1 MLTNY
6 LKIALRNLRR
16 DKFYSLI
23 NILGL
28 TIGITCGL
36 LLLLYVTDE
45 LSYDKHH
52 QNADQIYRVVTEIHE
67 PDKTNHW
74 AGIQPPAV
82 KTMKEKYP
90 AVENYVRFFPNG
102 TMTFR
107 RGEQRF
113 AEEDIYATDSTVFNI
128 FTHKFLAGDPKT
140 ALNAPGS
147 IVLTRKLAQKFFGTT
162 DALGQTL
169 RTNDTTSYNVTG
181 VMEDVPKN
189 SHLRFNALLSLNSQ
203 QRQANDWG
211 GFFVNSYVTLAKGT
225 DPKTIEGRSPQLY
238 EEHMA
243 PLFERMGIKIAY
255 QLQPLTSIHLHSKM
269 DGETN
274 GDIGYVYT
282 FSAVAFF
289 MLLLASINYMN
300 LATARSAR
308 RAKEVGLRKVMGSV
322 KSALVGQFLSE
333 SVLMTALALLV
344 SVIMVKIMLP
354 FFNTVSGKEIEI
366 TQLLQPQFLLIALGI
381 VVFTGF
387 VSGSYPAF
395 YLSAFEPAA
404 ILKGGTAFRATQ
416 GRGGSFFR
424 KALVVTQFSVSL
436 VMLICTWI
444 VFQQLDFMQ
453 NQDMGYDRE
462 QVLTI
467 DYRDNQQ
474 PRGRYDDFRRSLLA
488 NPNVQKVATAGQ
500 FASRMGGRVM
510 LGVESNAGMKEMAFK
525 PATIDQDYLSTMG
538 MELVAG
544 RDFSEETISDTIN
557 SVLVNEATV
566 KRMGWKEPLGKKVM
580 FGGLPQDGQEAPP
593 TAQVVGVVKDF
604 HQQSLYNPIE
614 PLVLFY
620 NRALP
625 VTHLKIAAKDVDKTM
640 AFIKQ
645 KWTETYPDKIFEY
658 SFLDE
663 DFESAYH
670 ADVLRGQI
678 FTTFSILTILIACL
692 GLFGLA
698 TFTTEQRVKEIGVR
712 KVLGASVS
720 SVVVLLSRDF
730 TKLVLFS
737 FPIAIPIAYFSMD
750 KWLQSFPYKT
760 DIHAWVF
767 VAACLLTLLICWA
780 TVVYQSV
787 KAAIANPV
795 ESLRSE

>member
-6 LKIALRNLRR
+6 LKIAWRNLRR
-16 DKFYSLI
+16 DRFYSLI

-45 LSYDKHH
+45 LSYDRYHAK
-52 QNADQIYRVVTEIHE
+52 AGQIYRVVTEIHE

-74 AGIQPPAV
+74 MGIQAPAV
-82 KTMKEKYP
+82 RTMKEKYP
-90 AVENYVRFFPNG
+90 AVVNYVRFFPGPG
-102 TMTFR
+102 TFQL
-107 RGEQRF
+107 GEKRF
-113 AEEDIYATDSTVFNI
+113 AEEGIFEADSTVFDI
-128 FTHKFLAGDPKT
+128 FSYNFVVGDSKT
-140 ALNAPGS
+140 ALHAPGS
-147 IVLTRKLAQKFFGTT
+147 IVLTRKLAQKFFGTVN
-162 DALGQTL
+162 ALGKIL
-169 RTNDTTSYNVTG
+169 RTNDTTAYQVKG
-181 VMEDVPKN
+181 VIEDVPKN
-189 SHLRFNALLSLNSQ
+189 SQLRFNALTSLSNTT
-203 QRQANDWG
+203 RKDNDWG
-211 GFFVNSYVTLAKGT
+211 SFYVTSYVVLAKNT
-225 DPKTIEGRSPQLY
+225 DPKIIESKSPQLY
-238 EEHMA
+238 EAHMA
-243 PLFERMGIKIAY
+243 SFFKRLGITVAY
-255 QLQPLTSIHLHSKM
+255 QLQPLTSIHLYSKL

-322 KSALVGQFLSE
+322 RTALIGQFMAE
-333 SVLMTALALLV
+333 SVLMTTLALLV
-344 SVIMVKIMLP
+344 SVTMVWAMLP

-366 TQLLQPQFLLIALGI
+366 GQLVQPQFLGIALGI

-404 ILKGGTAFRATQ
+404 VLKGATKGRSGSLFR
-416 GRGGSFFR
+416 R
-424 KALVVTQFSVSL
+424 ALVVTQFSVSL

-453 NQDMGYDRE
+453 NQNMGYNRE

-467 DYRDNQQ
+467 NYGDNQ
-474 PRGRYDDFRRSLLA
+474 PPGKYETFRRSLLA
-488 NPNVQKVATAGQ
+488 NPAIQKVATAR
-500 FASRMGGRVM
+500 AAVSNIGGRVI
-510 LGVESNAGMKEMAFK
+510 LGVESGTGMKDMAFK
-525 PATIDQDYLSTMG
+525 PTSIDHNYLNTMG
-538 MELVAG
+538 MKLVAG
-544 RDFSEETISDTIN
+544 RDFSADFPADTSR

-580 FGGLPQDGQEAPP
+580 LGSMPQNGQTAPP
-593 TAQVVGVVKDF
+593 TAQVVGVVRDF

-614 PLVLFY
+614 PLILFY
-620 NRALP
+620 RPVLA
-625 VTHLKIAAKDVDKTM
+625 VTHIKIAADDADKTL

-645 KWTETYPDKIFEY
+645 KWTEVYPDKIFAY
-658 SFLDE
+658 SFLDQ

-678 FTTFSILTILIACL
+678 FTTFSVLTILIACL

-712 KVLGASVS
+712 KVLGASVWVWLYYS
-720 SVVVLLSRDF
+720 PKISRSWYCCRFPLLFQSPGTLCTNGCKVFRIRQTF
-730 TKLVLFS
+730 TGG
-737 FPIAIPIAYFSMD
+737 
-750 KWLQSFPYKT
+750 
-760 DIHAWVF
+760 
-767 VAACLLTLLICWA
+767 CL
-780 TVVYQSV
+780 
-787 KAAIANPV
+787 
-795 ESLRSE
+795 

>member
-1 MLTNY
+1 MLSNY

-45 LSYDKHH
+45 LSFDRYHR
-52 QNADQIYRVVTEIHE
+52 NADQIYRVVTEIHE
-67 PDKTNHW
+67 PDKVNHW
-74 AGIQPPAV
+74 VGLQAPAV

-102 TMTFR
+102 TTTFR

-113 AEEDIYATDSTVFNI
+113 AEEDIYGTDSTVFDI
-128 FTHKFLAGDPKT
+128 FTYNFLAGDPKT
-140 ALNAPGS
+140 ALDAPGS
-147 IVLTRKLAQKFFGTT
+147 IVLTQKLAQKFFGST

-189 SHLRFNALLSLNSQ
+189 SQFRFNALLSLSSRQ
-203 QRQANDWG
+203 QQDDDWG
-211 GFFVNSYVTLAKGT
+211 NFYMPSYVTLAPGT
-225 DPKTIEGRSPQLY
+225 DPKTIEAKSPQLY
-238 EEHMA
+238 EEYMA

-269 DGETN
+269 EGETN

-300 LATARSAR
+300 LATARSVR

-333 SVLMTALALLV
+333 SVLMTTLALLA
-344 SVIMVKIMLP
+344 SVVMVGMMLP

-395 YLSAFEPAA
+395 YLSSFEPAA
-404 ILKGGTAFRATQ
+404 VLKGTTQ
-416 GRGGSFFR
+416 GRSGSFFR

-467 DYRDNQQ
+467 NYGDVQ
-474 PRGRYDDFRRSLLA
+474 PRGRYDAFRRSLLD

-500 FASRMGGRVM
+500 PASNMGGRVI
-510 LGVESNAGMKEMAFK
+510 LGVESNTGMKDMAFK
-525 PATIDQDYLSTMG
+525 PLGIDHDYLNTMG
-538 MELVAG
+538 MELVEG
-544 RDFSEETISDTIN
+544 RDFSEKILSDTIN
-557 SVLVNEATV
+557 SVLVNEAAV

-580 FGGLPQDGQEAPP
+580 QGGLPQDGQEGPP

-604 HQQSLYNPIE
+604 HQQSLYNSIE
-614 PLVLFY
+614 PLVMFY
-620 NRALP
+620 RPALS
-625 VTHLKIAAKDVDKTM
+625 VTHVKIAAKDVDKTL

-645 KWTETYPDKIFEY
+645 KWKDTYPDKVFEY
-658 SFLDE
+658 SFLDQ

-670 ADVLRGQI
+670 NDVLRGQI

-760 DIHAWVF
+760 DIKVWVF
-767 VAACLLTLLICWA
+767 VAACVLTLLICWA
-780 TVVYQSV
+780 TVIYQSV
-787 KAAIANPV
+787 KAALMNPV
-795 ESLRSE
+795 KSLRSE

>member
-6 LKIALRNLRR
+6 FKIAWRNIRR
-16 DKFYSLI
+16 DRFYSLI

-45 LSYDKHH
+45 LSYDRYHK
-52 QNADQIYRVVTEIHE
+52 NADRIYRVVTEIHE
-67 PDKTNHW
+67 PDKINHW
-74 AGIQPPAV
+74 VGIQAPAV

-90 AVENYVRFFPNG
+90 AIENYVRFFPNG
-102 TMTFR
+102 TLTFR
-107 RGEQRF
+107 QGEQRF
-113 AEEDIYATDSTVFNI
+113 TEERIFGADASVFNI
-128 FTHKFLAGDPKT
+128 FTYPFIQGDPKT
-140 ALNAPGS
+140 ALQAPGS
-147 IVLTRKLAQKFFGTT
+147 IVLTQKLAQKFFGTT
-162 DALGQTL
+162 NALGKTL
-169 RTNDTTSYNVTG
+169 RTNDTIAYQVTG

-189 SHLRFNALLSLNSQ
+189 SQFRFDALTSLNTQ

-211 GFFVNSYVTLAKGT
+211 GFYVPSYVLMAKNA
-225 DPKTIEGRSPQLY
+225 DPKTIESKSPQLY
-238 EEHMA
+238 DAYMSSI
-243 PLFERMGIKIAY
+243 FKRMGITVAY
-255 QLQPLTSIHLHSKM
+255 QLQPLTSIHLHSKF
-269 DGETN
+269 DEETN

-282 FSAVAFF
+282 FGAVAFF

-322 KSALVGQFLSE
+322 RGALIRQFLSE
-333 SVLMTALALLV
+333 SVLMTLLALLV
-344 SVIMVKIMLP
+344 SIAMVWAMLP
-354 FFNTVSGKEIEI
+354 FFNTVSGKEIAI
-366 TQLLQPQFLLIALGI
+366 SQLAQPHFLAIGLGI

-404 ILKGGTAFRATQ
+404 VLKGATK
-416 GRGGSFFR
+416 GRESSFFR

-453 NQDMGYDRE
+453 NQNMGYDRE

-467 DYRDNQQ
+467 NYRGNQ
-474 PRGRYDDFRRSLLA
+474 PRSQYKAFRRRLLA
-488 NPNVQKVATAGQ
+488 NPSIQKVATSGNAV
-500 FASRMGGRVM
+500 SNIGGRVI
-510 LGVESNAGMKEMAFK
+510 LGVESNTGMKDMAFK
-525 PATIDQDYLSTMG
+525 PMAIDHNYLNTVG
-538 MELVAG
+538 IKLIAG
-544 RDFSEETISDTIN
+544 RDFSEKTPADTSN
-557 SVLVNEATV
+557 SVLVNETTV
-566 KRMGWKEPLGKKVM
+566 KRMGWTNPLGKKIIP
-580 FGGLPQDGQEAPP
+580 GGLPQKGQTSPS

-604 HQQSLYNPIE
+604 HQQSLYNAIE

-620 NRALP
+620 SPVLA
-625 VTHLKIAAKDVDKTM
+625 VTHIKIAAQDADKTL

-645 KWTETYPDKIFEY
+645 QWAETYPDKLFAY
-658 SFLDE
+658 SFLDQ

-670 ADVLRGQI
+670 ADQLRGQI
-678 FTTFSILTILIACL
+678 FTTFSALTILIACL

-720 SVVVLLSRDF
+720 GLVVLLSKDF
-730 TKLVLFS
+730 TKLVLLS
-737 FPIAIPIAYFSMD
+737 FPIAIPIAWYAMHQ
-750 KWLQSFPYKT
+750 WLQSFPYKT
-760 DIHAWVF
+760 AIHWWVF
-767 VAACLLTLLICWA
+767 GAACLLTLVICWA
-780 TVVYQSV
+780 TVMYQSI
-787 KAAIANPV
+787 KAALMNPV
-795 ESLRSE
+795 KSLRSE

>member
-1 MLTNY
+1 MLSNY
-6 LKIALRNLRR
+6 LKIAFRNLRR

-45 LSYDKHH
+45 LSYDRYHKK
-52 QNADQIYRVVTEIHE
+52 ADQIYRVVALIHE

-74 AGIQPPAV
+74 AGIQPPTV
-82 KTMKEKYP
+82 KTMKETYP
-90 AVENYVRFFPNG
+90 TVENYVRFFPNG
-102 TMTFR
+102 TTTFR
-107 RGEQRF
+107 QGEKRF
-113 AEEDIYATDSTVFNI
+113 SEEDIYATDSTVFDI
-128 FTHKFLAGDPKT
+128 FTYTFLAGDPKT

-147 IVLTRKLAQKFFGTT
+147 IVLTHQMAQKFFGTSE
-162 DALGQTL
+162 ALGQTL

-181 VMEDVPKN
+181 VIEDVPKN
-189 SHLRFNALLSLNSQ
+189 SHFRFNALLSLNSR
-203 QRQANDWG
+203 QRQADNWG
-211 GFFVNSYVTLAKGT
+211 GFYVTSYVVLAQGT
-225 DPKTIEGRSPQLY
+225 DPKTIESKSPQLY
-238 EEHMA
+238 DQYMA
-243 PLFERMGIKIAY
+243 PIFKRIGINVAY
-255 QLQPLTSIHLHSKM
+255 ELQPLTSIHLYSKM
-269 DGETN
+269 DGETG

-308 RAKEVGLRKVMGSV
+308 RAREVGLRKVMGSV
-322 KSALVGQFLSE
+322 QSALIGQFLSE
-333 SVLMTALALLV
+333 SVLMTTMALLV
-344 SVIMVKIMLP
+344 SVLMTWAMLP
-354 FFNTVSGKEIEI
+354 FFNTVSGKEIQI
-366 TQLLQPQFLLIALGI
+366 VQLLQPQFLLIALGM

-395 YLSAFEPAA
+395 YLSSFEPAA
-404 ILKGGTAFRATQ
+404 VLKGTLQ
-416 GRGGSFFR
+416 GKNGSFFR

-444 VFQQLDFMQ
+444 VFQQLSFMQ

-467 DYRDNQQ
+467 NYRNNQ
-474 PRGRYDDFRRSLLA
+474 PRGRYDTFRRSLLA
-488 NPNVQKVATAGQ
+488 NPNIQRVATAGQ
-500 FASRMGGRVM
+500 PASNMGGRVIF
-510 LGVESNAGMKEMAFK
+510 GVESNTGMKDMAFK
-525 PATIDQDYLSTMG
+525 PASIDHDYLKTMG
-538 MELVAG
+538 MDLVMG
-544 RDFSEETISDTIN
+544 RDFSEKILSDTLN

-580 FGGLPQDGQEAPP
+580 LGSLPQDGEQAPP

-614 PLVLFY
+614 PLIMFY
-620 NRALP
+620 RPALP
-625 VTHLKIAAKDVDKTM
+625 VTHIKIAAKDADKTL

-645 KWTETYPDKIFEY
+645 KWTETYPDKVFEY
-658 SFLDE
+658 TFLDQ

-712 KVLGASVS
+712 KVLGASVA

-730 TKLVLFS
+730 TKLVLLS
-737 FPIAIPIAYFSMD
+737 FPIAIPIAYFSMH

-760 DIHAWVF
+760 DIKVWVF
-767 VAACLLTLLICWA
+767 LAACALTMLICWA
-780 TVVYQSV
+780 TVIYQSI
-787 KAAIANPV
+787 KAALTNPV
-795 ESLRSE
+795 KSLRSE